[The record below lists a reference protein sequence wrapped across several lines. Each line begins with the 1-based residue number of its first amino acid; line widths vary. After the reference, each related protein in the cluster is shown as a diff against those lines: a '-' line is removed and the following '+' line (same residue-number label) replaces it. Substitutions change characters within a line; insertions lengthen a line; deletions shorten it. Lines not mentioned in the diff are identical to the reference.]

1 MRILETASYVPT
13 RVVTNDELSQLM
25 DTLSLIHI

>member
-1 MRILETASYVPT
+1 MRILETASYVPA

-25 DTLSLIHI
+25 DTSDE